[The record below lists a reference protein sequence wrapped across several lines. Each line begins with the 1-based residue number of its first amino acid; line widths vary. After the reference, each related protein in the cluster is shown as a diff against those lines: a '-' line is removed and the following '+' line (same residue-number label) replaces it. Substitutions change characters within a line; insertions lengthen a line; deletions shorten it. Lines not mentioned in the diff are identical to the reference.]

1 MIYLVRNLNARKYS
15 AIWWLHFVA
24 KDAGTSYSSL
34 LPTLIFTLY
43 YQIISESL
51 HMVSRLYFI
60 VTSLYVRREGEHGCL
75 QIKFKLC

>member
-1 MIYLVRNLNARKYS
+1 MIQLIRNLDAGKYGT
-15 AIWWLHFVA
+15 IWWLHFVA
-24 KDAGTSYSSL
+24 KDVGTSYSSL
-34 LPTLIFTLY
+34 LSSLIFTLY